1 MHLPKTRKNEISL
14 TNRIHE
20 GIQKE
25 KKKEKYLERIEM
37 FFEQFEGI
45 SDGDKAMELR
55 SVAFGVMKACERIRR
70 GGGRGRRMV
79 ESQNRMDGFVQLRVE
94 VRGSS

>member
-25 KKKEKYLERIEM
+25 KYLERIEM
-37 FFEQFEGI
+37 FFEKFEGI